1 MRVFFL
7 FFFFFAKC
15 NFVIFVICEMLIHR
29 LAKKKRLPGQHPA
42 DDGGPYVIF
51 NLIDS
56 QVEKKRDASV
66 SDAQRS

>member
-1 MRVFFL
+1 MQF
-7 FFFFFAKC
+7 C
-15 NFVIFVICEMLIHR
+15 NIRDLR
-29 LAKKKRLPGQHPA
+29 NADSSSSKKKKRLPGQHPA